1 MTDHAASLRFPKL
14 RTLDIQAVNHGGQ
27 PALVLRDPLQLSG
40 NYMVVPQE
48 LGPALMLFN
57 GASELTTVRA
67 VLRLRFGLPVDQ
79 ELLEYLVEVLDANF
93 LLDNERALEAQQRAL
108 AAYRAAPFRT
118 PSMAGQSYPADGAE
132 LRQLLDGYLARAAN
146 QNGHGP
152 AAEGRG
158 VISPHIDYPRGGHV
172 YAAVW
177 RQAQE
182 MAAAA
187 DLVVLLGTDH
197 FSMGDRLT
205 LTRQNYA
212 TPYGLLPTDTA
223 TVDALAGVIGEEAAF
238 SGELRHRGEHS
249 LELVATWL
257 HHMRGGQP
265 VAMVP
270 ILTGSFA
277 DFIADG
283 ADPAQDATLNRFV
296 DTLRSQI
303 AGRRALVIA
312 SGDLAH
318 VGPAFG
324 GPRVDEAG
332 RRRIQ
337 EADRELM
344 AHLAAGSP
352 ADFFGAIQR
361 VRDSNNVCGVSPFY
375 LLLRLLGEA
384 EGRTAAYDQCP
395 ADGQNTSLV
404 SVCGMI
410 FG

>member
-1 MTDHAASLRFPKL
+1 MSERSPSLRFPKL
-14 RTLDIQAVNHGGQ
+14 RPLDIQAVNHGGQ
-27 PALVLRDPLQLSG
+27 PLLILRDPLQLSG

-57 GASELTTVRA
+57 GANELAAVRA
-67 VLRLRFGLPVDQ
+67 KLRLRFGLPVDPDV
-79 ELLEYLVEVLDANF
+79 LEHLAEVLDANF

-108 AAYRAAPFRT
+108 AVYRTAPYRA
-118 PSMAGQSYPADGAE
+118 PSMAGQSYPADASA
-132 LRQLLDGYLARAAN
+132 LRRLLDGYLAQVDTR
-146 QNGHGP
+146 NGHGP
-152 AAEGRG
+152 GTAGRG

-182 MAAAA
+182 MAADA
-187 DLVVLLGTDH
+187 DLVVVLGTDH

-223 TVDALAGVIGEEAAF
+223 IVDALAGVVGEEAAF

-249 LELVATWL
+249 LELVVTWL
-257 HHMRGGQP
+257 HHVRGGRP
-265 VAMVP
+265 VTMVP

-296 DTLRSQI
+296 DTLRCQI
-303 AGRRALVIA
+303 AGRSALLIA

-324 GPRVDEAG
+324 GSAVDVAK
-332 RRRIQ
+332 RRYIE
-337 EADRELM
+337 EADRELIG
-344 AHLAAGSP
+344 HLAAGSP
-352 ADFFGAIQR
+352 AGFFGAIQR
-361 VRDSNNVCGVSPFY
+361 VRDGNNVCGVSPFY
-375 LLLRLLGEA
+375 LLLRVLGNV
-384 EGRTAAYDQCP
+384 EGWAAAYDQCP
-395 ADGQNTSLV
+395 ADDQNTSLV
-404 SVCGMI
+404 SVCGMV